1 VNSQTKAGLIEI
13 VNIVSACLWALAMM
27 YATVGRAQGAEV
39 KLAWD
44 LPATNTDGTA
54 YQDHAY
60 VVLWHGPS
68 SRNYLVA
75 TNDGPGTNFVLTI
88 PDPPPGAWATTN
100 LTVTTTPATFSVTW
114 SAYSGGWT
122 SIYIAATVC
131 NTAGRQSEY
140 SVELVHSY
148 GAAVSG
154 YELAWWK
161 ESGGATGVIQC
172 ALAATYTGTVTNFPR
187 TLLRARPYAVLSDG
201 RRIPYGGLA
210 AAIPNAKP
218 STATNLRVTQ

>member
-1 VNSQTKAGLIEI
+1 MKR
-13 VNIVSACLWALAMM
+13 LWAIGL
-27 YATVGRAQGAEV
+27 TVFAVLYLWTFVSHSAEV

-54 YQDHAY
+54 YTDHAY

-88 PDPPPGAWATTN
+88 PDPPPGAWANTN

-122 SIYIAATVC
+122 SIYIAGTCC
-131 NTAGRQSEY
+131 NSAGRQSEY
-140 SVELVHSY
+140 STELVHSY
-148 GAAVSG
+148 GAAVTG

-161 ESGGATGVIQC
+161 ESGGATNVLQC
-172 ALAATYTGTVTNFPR
+172 GLAATYTGTVTNFPR
-187 TLLRARPYAVLSDG
+187 TLLRARPYALLSDG

-210 AAIPNAKP
+210 SAIPNAKP
-218 STATNLRVTQ
+218 SVATNLRVTQ